1 MKTIHFIS
9 ASDRLNYGDLIF
21 ILVFKK
27 IFNNSTQIY
36 NYGLIKSDLSHFGA
50 LPTESFKTLEQRIKK
65 LKKDNSQQVII
76 IGGGHAMFPS
86 WTTLYS
92 HISNWFNLISKFIFL
107 KKILNKLN
115 FPRIVFTNHNHIS
128 PFLPDLGL
136 PLIYNSVGGSVNFK
150 TAKGREISRVLNSET
165 LINVRDNYLYNQLK
179 ANVISCNLVP
189 DTAILISDLYSK
201 EDLKDKVSNSV
212 HQIITQ
218 KFIFVQ
224 FGLTKDPEDYIRFSE
239 TLNFF
244 KKQNIKILLSPIG
257 LAKGHEDDTLLKR
270 LAELNPDFI
279 YYHPKSLYETMLLI
293 ASSECYLGTSLHGC
307 ITAFSFEV
315 KFIPLNSKVKKLKNY
330 LNTWW
335 GSFLP
340 YIVDY
345 ENLSTYLENDY
356 KDYNLSLLQKSL
368 INQKK
373 IVYKAFNEMENFIK
387 EQKKTSNDLGN

>member
-1 MKTIHFIS
+1 MRSYLTI
-9 ASDRLNYGDLIF
+9 IF
-21 ILVFKK
+21 ILS
-27 IFNNSTQIY
+27 I
-36 NYGLIKSDLSHFGA
+36 GLIYGQD
-50 LPTESFKTLEQRIKK
+50 TTKTK
-65 LKKDNSQQVII
+65 
-76 IGGGHAMFPS
+76 
-86 WTTLYS
+86 
-92 HISNWFNLISKFIFL
+92 NLF
-107 KKILNKLN
+107 
-115 FPRIVFTNHNHIS
+115 
-128 PFLPDLGL
+128 
-136 PLIYNSVGGSVNFK
+136 
-150 TAKGREISRVLNSET
+150 VLNI
-165 LINVRDNYLYNQLK
+165 INPGFAYEY
-179 ANVISCNLVP
+179 S
-189 DTAILISDLYSK
+189 ISDNCNYEK
-201 EDLKDKVSNSV
+201 
-212 HQIITQ
+212 T
-218 KFIFVQ
+218 
-224 FGLTKDPEDYIRFSE
+224 YIRNVLE
-239 TLNFF
+239 EVIDLEKPFF